1 MKYFQHIPA
10 ARLILHLP
18 IISVSSL
25 NSIRWVIHMHRWRNI
40 IMKTWELSLRSLW
53 HFTFIGTLKSALTH
67 HCLVFCVTPHI
78 CPIWSGGSYTPP
90 FKHLYC
96 EAFILKD
103 VSRLAKC
110 FLFVMLCYAKSSVSN
125 QSSSALIQTVWYTE
139 ISIKLYWLQLLHMYI
154 SSYRGGRVQKAEWP
168 HSCLRLLP
176 TGWKKDQLHC
186 DDL

>member
-40 IMKTWELSLRSLW
+40 IMKTWELFLRSLW
-53 HFTFIGTLKSALTH
+53 HFTFIGTLKPALIH

-96 EAFILKD
+96 EAFTLKD

-125 QSSSALIQTVWYTE
+125 QSSCALIQTVWYTE
-139 ISIKLYWLQLLHMYI
+139 HKVVLITVFTHVYLFL
-154 SSYRGGRVQKAEWP
+154 
-168 HSCLRLLP
+168 
-176 TGWKKDQLHC
+176 
-186 DDL
+186 